1 MMNIKDRIYI
11 ATMSDNWRYIAE
23 EYGLALELDQFC
35 QAQNMDGEQ
44 GEKTL
49 AEVTRLTGDGGFEAA
64 VLHGPFNEL
73 FPAAID
79 PQARELAMRRLNRAA
94 DIAVSLGIGKMVV
107 HSGYIP
113 FVYFREWHRDRS
125 IEFWREFMEDKP
137 SDFTL
142 AIENVLDEDP
152 YTMAEI
158 AAGVKDERVG
168 LCLDVGHANV
178 VSDLAIEEWIE
189 VFAPY
194 LKHVHL
200 HNNDGSGDYHDEV
213 FRGSLPA
220 EKLMEIFSESRFSD
234 TSITLE
240 TIQGRESARWLHE
253 RGYI

>member
-1 MMNIKDRIYI
+1 MMNMKDRIYI
-11 ATMSDNWRYIAE
+11 ATMSENWRYIAE
-23 EYGLALELDQFC
+23 EYGLKLELDHFC

-49 AEVTRLTGDGGFEAA
+49 AEVRNLTGDGGFGAA

-79 PQARELAMRRLNRAA
+79 PQARALAMNRLNQAA
-94 DIAVSLGIGKMVV
+94 NTAVDLGIRKMVV

-137 SDFTL
+137 ADFILT
-142 AIENVLDEDP
+142 IENVLDEDP

-158 AAGVKDERVG
+158 AEGIGDERVG

-178 VSDLAIEEWIE
+178 VSELDIEEWIR
-189 VFAPY
+189 VFGHH

-213 FRGSLPA
+213 FRGELPA
-220 EKLMEIFSESRFSD
+220 ERLMEIFSGSD
-234 TSITLE
+234 FNDTGITLE
-240 TIQGRESARWLHE
+240 VIQGRESARWLHE